1 MARTVNDIEQSIS
14 EKLQTRFSLS
24 PSAVAEW
31 RLWVSVFALV
41 IHTFELILDRFQA
54 DVNERIMK
62 SRPGTREWY
71 RNICSL
77 FQNGHELLFD
87 TDNAILHYAVDDPA
101 SRIIALSAVQEQDR
115 VITLR
120 IAKKNASGAVVPLD
134 YPELENFKNYI
145 ARVKILGS
153 KITIISTTADL
164 VRYSVQICYD
174 PSYPLEMVTGN
185 VESAMD
191 RFKLSQDFGGIL
203 YPNRFLD
210 YVINVQGVITAKLLS
225 FSRKG
230 TSDADFAQADVSVR
244 LEAGY
249 FNYDSDHCNVTY
261 VPITE

>member
-1 MARTVNDIEQSIS
+1 MARAIIEIQQSIA
-14 EKLQTRFSLS
+14 EKLQTQFSLS

-31 RLWVSVFALV
+31 RLWVNIFALV
-41 IHTFELILDRFQA
+41 IHTFELILDRFES
-54 DVNERIMK
+54 DVNERVMK

-71 RNICSL
+71 RNICAL
-77 FQNGHELLFD
+77 FQNGYELSFD
-87 TDNAILHYAVDDPA
+87 TDNAILHYAVDDPT

-120 IAKKNASGAVVPLD
+120 IAKKNESGAVVPLD

-164 VRYSVQICYD
+164 VRYSLQICYD

-185 VESAMD
+185 VEAAMD

-210 YVINVQGVITAKLLS
+210 YAMNVQGVVTAKLLS

-230 TSDADFAQADVSVR
+230 TSDVDFAQVDVSVR

-249 FNYDSDHCNVTY
+249 FNYDNDNCSVTY